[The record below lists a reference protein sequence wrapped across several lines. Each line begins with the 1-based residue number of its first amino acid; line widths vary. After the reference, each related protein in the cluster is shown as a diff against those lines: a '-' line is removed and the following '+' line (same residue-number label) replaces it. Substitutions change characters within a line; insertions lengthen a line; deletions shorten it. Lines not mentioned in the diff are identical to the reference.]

1 MPPMLGSIGIG
12 VANMDRSVRFY
23 RDTLQL
29 GLVPTQFFDVDSF
42 TETVM
47 AFPKGEKPT
56 GSTIILMEYKNTPAP
71 KNQLGK
77 LVFYVE
83 DVKAIMDRCKEYGC
97 EIFLDLGAGK
107 GWVKDIGM
115 VRDPDGFLVE
125 FIPLRVLRSSSNW
138 GDKVN
143 KGSKI

>member
-1 MPPMLGSIGIG
+1 MLGGIGIG
-12 VANMDRSVRFY
+12 VANMDRSVKFY

-47 AFPKGEKPT
+47 AFPKGAKPT
-56 GSTIILMEYKNTPAP
+56 GSPIILMEYKNAPAP
-71 KNQLGK
+71 KNQQGK

-83 DVKAIMDRCKEYGC
+83 NVKAVMDRCKGYGC
-97 EIFLDLGAGK
+97 DVFLDLGAGN
-107 GWVKDIGM
+107 GWTKDIGM

-125 FIPLRVLRSSSNW
+125 FIPLQALRSSANW
-138 GDKVN
+138 GDN
-143 KGSKI
+143 KAGDGSKI